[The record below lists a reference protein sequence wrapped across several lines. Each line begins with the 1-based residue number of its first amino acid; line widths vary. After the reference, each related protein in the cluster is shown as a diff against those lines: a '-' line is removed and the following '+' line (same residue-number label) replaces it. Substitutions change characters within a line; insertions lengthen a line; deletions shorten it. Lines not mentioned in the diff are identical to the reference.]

1 MNAIFCNQEWTF
13 IGESKDTH
21 KQMKGD
27 LVRLS
32 NLAIIQVDQV
42 IDVGIT
48 CEKEIVYFII
58 MMNFSFE

>member
-1 MNAIFCNQEWTF
+1 
-13 IGESKDTH
+13 
-21 KQMKGD
+21 MKGD

-32 NLAIIQVDQV
+32 NYAIIQVDQV